1 MDQIICITGLP
12 GSGKS
17 LSAEIF
23 KKNGFRVIEMSSAVK
38 HLMAEQ
44 KIKVD
49 NKSLR
54 NFSTELRRKYG
65 KEVVAKLVSK
75 NISSSASHKSR
86 KILINGVRSLQ
97 EIKYFRK
104 IFPHIIVIAITS
116 PEQTR
121 YKRIVKRSRPDDM
134 QSFKDFMWREKKE
147 ISWGLKSA
155 IEHADVIISNSST
168 KQALNASIKKF
179 ILKLSSMQK
188 ST

>member
-23 KKNGFRVIEMSSAVK
+23 KRSGFKVIEMSSAVK
-38 HLMAEQ
+38 RLMAEQ
-44 KIKVD
+44 KIKVN

-75 NISSSASHKSR
+75 KISGSARRRAR
-86 KILINGVRSLQ
+86 KILINGVRSVQ

-104 IFPHIIVIAITS
+104 IFPHMLVIAITS

-121 YKRIVKRSRPDDM
+121 YERIAKRSRPDDM

-155 IEHADVIISNSST
+155 IGNADVIISNSST
-168 KQALNASIKKF
+168 KQSLRASIMKL
-179 ILKLSSMQK
+179 ILKLGKTQESA
-188 ST
+188 